1 MQTLLHYGNNLM
13 YDSSVILVICNL
25 LCLMDIS
32 SVAATVTDTV
42 SRWGQAFNEEEV
54 QEAVQRVQRVLDAA
68 KETQNTTEEKSEIN
82 VQESAE
88 MEEWETSKDEEIRI
102 PLPAEVENAT
112 PEAVMTD
119 DRLFLLLLWR
129 LSHSQELVQLEAAA
143 SCLLLFFHSGMCWR
157 AK

>member
-1 MQTLLHYGNNLM
+1 MLLHYGNSLM

-32 SVAATVTDTV
+32 SVAANVTDTV
-42 SRWGQAFNEEEV
+42 TRWGQAFNEEEV
-54 QEAVQRVQRVLDAA
+54 KEAVQRVVDAA
-68 KETQNTTEEKSEIN
+68 KESQNKTEEKSEKN
-82 VQESAE
+82 ENDLQESME

-102 PLPAEVENAT
+102 PLPAEVETAT

-143 SCLLLFFHSGMCWR
+143 SCLLLFFHSGADLR
-157 AK
+157 AR